1 MSCGT
6 SCLFPQLIEL
16 LFLSAVTK
24 VCTWFQFGCPQLCW
38 RLLRMA
44 ALTGKFGKGQ
54 GDVTMAT
61 MMFHHQRQEWN
72 HGRSSSLQRSRP
84 ASISVSAWLLP
95 SLPDRA
101 PCACTP
107 HTSCFSPCA
116 TARCFEDMPPA
127 RCACAV
133 ETHTGTH
140 AVSQQRSLINEMVRS
155 LLQASANQAGGH
167 KSLPAGDAEGHRPL
181 FMGNLSPDYPNRQRN
196 MVTRTQ
202 LPCSLLSLLNLT
214 AVANTSANVMKSQHQ
229 RTLHMKQHK
238 LTDPLNILVSGRVS
252 RLEALKPKTH
262 QSCAQIRTSHLK
274 RMMSFKYL
282 HRIIPSILNTQDLI
296 SRIQQA
302 WCFRSSVKH
311 Y

>member
-1 MSCGT
+1 
-6 SCLFPQLIEL
+6 
-16 LFLSAVTK
+16 
-24 VCTWFQFGCPQLCW
+24 
-38 RLLRMA
+38 MA
-44 ALTGKFGKGQ
+44 APPAFNAVVRHPSASLHGCCRRRLTEHRAHAPH
-54 GDVTMAT
+54 T
-61 MMFHHQRQEWN
+61 
-72 HGRSSSLQRSRP
+72 LP
-84 ASISVSAWLLP
+84 ASLP
-95 SLPDRA
+95 VRPHAVLRTSHQHGVHA
-101 PCACTP
+101 PWK
-107 HTSCFSPCA
+107 
-116 TARCFEDMPPA
+116 
-127 RCACAV
+127 
-133 ETHTGTH
+133 HTGTH
-140 AVSQQRSLINEMVRS
+140 VVSQQRSLINEMVRS

-181 FMGNLSPDYPNRQRN
+181 FMGNLSHDYPNRQRN

-202 LPCSLLSLLNLT
+202 LLCSHLLLLNLT

-229 RTLHMKQHK
+229 RTLHTKQHK
-238 LTDPLNILVSGRVS
+238 PMDPLNILVSGRVS